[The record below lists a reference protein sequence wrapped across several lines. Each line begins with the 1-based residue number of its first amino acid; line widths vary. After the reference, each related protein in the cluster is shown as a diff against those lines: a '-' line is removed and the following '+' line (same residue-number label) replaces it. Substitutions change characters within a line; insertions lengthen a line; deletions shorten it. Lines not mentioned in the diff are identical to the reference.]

1 MCIRIA
7 VSKREK
13 KKEKEMDGS
22 IVYILSAMCHPE
34 ACVTKPWYLEIV

>member
-7 VSKREK
+7 VSKRK
-13 KKEKEMDGS
+13 KKEEMDGS

-34 ACVTKPWYLEIV
+34 ACVTKPCYLEIV